1 MNTGLLIFLM
11 CSLLGLGLLV
21 AGVFVL
27 LGTGSALLAGG
38 GALLVIAGF
47 IRKGLTSD

>member
-1 MNTGLLIFLM
+1 MNTGLLIFLT

-27 LGTGSALLAGG
+27 LGIGWALLAGG
-38 GALLVIAGF
+38 VALLVIAGF

>member
-27 LGTGSALLAGG
+27 LGIGWALLAGG
-38 GALLVIAGF
+38 VALLVIAGF
-47 IRKGLTSD
+47 IREGLTSD